1 MMTVLIDG
9 NKIKTKEDFY
19 KKIRQDLSLP
29 EYFGNNLDALF
40 DVLTERN
47 DSIVFEFFSF
57 NLLEDNL
64 GRSFLSGLLRLLED
78 IKASAIIH

>member
-1 MMTVLIDG
+1 MTVLIDG

-57 NLLEDNL
+57 DLLEENL

-78 IKASAIIH
+78 IEASAIIH

>member
-1 MMTVLIDG
+1 MTVLIDG